1 MIYGYADV
9 SVGSVS
15 DAFEDVL
22 VSPAMFHKLDI
33 RLRQFSSWRRAGSS
47 AAETFPPAGLTPG
60 SSCSA
65 IADQSGAAC
74 IHSVSSSGC
83 WPSGG
88 GVTRPVMTR
97 KPCAS
102 TGKTEASFPAASCTC
117 PILNGNSS
125 AKPGSGNMPLNA
137 APGAQGVCAPP
148 DGDKTMVWSLFAEQI
163 KIPQAP
169 TWKSRPARAQTCA
182 SMGPNGFAN
191 CFSFSCVE
199 TAPAKNGQALATCT
213 CPVNEAATGA
223 AAPPTNIAIKAAG
236 GCDVLVVGTNN
247 PSSSS

>member
-15 DAFEDVL
+15 DALEDVL

-74 IHSVSSSGC
+74 IHNVSSSGC

-102 TGKTEASFPAASCTC
+102 KLCAISATRCDASCACGAKKGSPLCRATTWPYSASAITAAS
-117 PILNGNSS
+117 P
-125 AKPGSGNMPLNA
+125 
-137 APGAQGVCAPP
+137 
-148 DGDKTMVWSLFAEQI
+148 FHE
-163 KIPQAP
+163 
-169 TWKSRPARAQTCA
+169 
-182 SMGPNGFAN
+182 
-191 CFSFSCVE
+191 
-199 TAPAKNGQALATCT
+199 
-213 CPVNEAATGA
+213 
-223 AAPPTNIAIKAAG
+223 
-236 GCDVLVVGTNN
+236 
-247 PSSSS
+247 